1 MQRLGLKLPIKI
13 LDSGWDRS
21 TFVSHCLRPPQPV
34 WNWKDS
40 FHVTPKH
47 PTPYTKWLYVD
58 RDQERERERSWN
70 SLSLVKCPSN
80 EPSLFQQTTVQL
92 AGGGAPFVDSK
103 ALRNLTVPELG
114 NRDSWECAFFL
125 EDPGMQYAQFTFF
138 PQELF
143 HSSWMPRERASKG
156 PWHVNA

>member
-1 MQRLGLKLPIKI
+1 MTIFFHKKETNGLKHQLKDLPLSPTV
-13 LDSGWDRS
+13 LDLHSLCEIERTHS
-21 TFVSHCLRPPQPV
+21 MLPQNIPRPIQNDCT
-34 WNWKDS
+34 W
-40 FHVTPKH
+40 TE
-47 PTPYTKWLYVD
+47 TK
-58 RDQERERERSWN
+58 RERERSWN